1 MDDNTSQA
9 TGTGQQAAAQPTQTA
24 PQAGQQSEQG
34 KAASDEKVFSQSDL
48 NSIIRD
54 RLSKVNEKLTTLQN
68 ELKAERDKNADLTSQ
83 VENFTNR
90 ELANKQ
96 GIPSKF
102 TDYAI
107 FEAKKLTSDGNKT
120 FEDAI
125 RRAISLGGDADT
137 EGAIAGA
144 LAAADKN
151 TPVDDELVHDLI
163 RFFNMDFLDL
173 LTKWHNTV
181 EKDYCKNEISKGN

>member
-125 RRAISLGGDADT
+125 K
-137 EGAIAGA
+137 EIAETNA
-144 LAAADKN
+144 EMFN
-151 TPVDDELVHDLI
+151 IQPVSSNEQGSRQQATQPVFQGNSSPQGQKAKTSTVDEEVQA
-163 RFFNMDFLDL
+163 FLD
-173 LTKWHNTV
+173 K
-181 EKDYCKNEISKGN
+181 KFGKRR